1 MKPPSLRPGPPS
13 FVAFVNVHNEIAI
26 ESNRNLPNRAD
37 KFADECHRAP
47 TVTVAF
53 TFALAAR
60 RSLLRAWRGFLVVS
74 PARYRLS
81 ATTRIAWH
89 ATRRTRTHFLA
100 NAVLDE
106 ELQVVSRGLRG
117 DLRT

>member
-1 MKPPSLRPGPPS
+1 MKPLSLRPPTLEKNLCVKTISHRNRIFQIERTNSPTRGT
-13 FVAFVNVHNEIAI
+13 AF
-26 ESNRNLPNRAD
+26 
-37 KFADECHRAP
+37 
-47 TVTVAF
+47 TTYTVAF

-60 RSLLRAWRGFLVVS
+60 RSILRAWRGFLAVS

-81 ATTRIAWH
+81 ATTRIARH
-89 ATRRTRTHFLA
+89 AIRRTRTHFLA